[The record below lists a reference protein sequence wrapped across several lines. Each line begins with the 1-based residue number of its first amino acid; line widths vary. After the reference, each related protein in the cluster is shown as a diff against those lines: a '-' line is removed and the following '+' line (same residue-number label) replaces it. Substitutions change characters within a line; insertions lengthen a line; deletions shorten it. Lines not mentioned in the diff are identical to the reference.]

1 MILNYEN
8 YLPESLS
15 LPFED
20 CRRIHA
26 TMIADIGSDEDAL
39 DLYNELLAMAVKYAG
54 IRANWLSLSKQEK
67 MDQDASRTAC
77 HDSVIIKF
85 NKLARYLRTIGKEAA
100 WRNEV
105 GDESADPH
113 IRKRIGDFACYLA
126 FLNGLHAR

>member
-1 MILNYEN
+1 MIPTYEN
-8 YLPESLS
+8 YLEEKNSLT
-15 LPFED
+15 FND
-20 CRRIHA
+20 MQHIHA
-26 TMIADIGSDEDAL
+26 TMIADIDTDKDAL
-39 DLYNELLAMAVKYAG
+39 ELYDELLDMAVKYAG

-67 MDQDASRTAC
+67 MDQDASRTIC

-100 WRNEV
+100 WRNEL